1 MPKNSAKHIVKRDTK
16 PVTEQKVPAKIQAN
30 DPKIEH
36 KAESSAE
43 HKEPRVEKQV
53 QKPKKEKK
61 AEASDEKSEKVSEN
75 IKTVSV
81 KSDTHTQ
88 NDNKNKKGIP
98 EELERELKFKSALNE
113 LRNEIGTQTKVLKDL
128 KSGVRKL
135 ETSYQHDM
143 NKAVR
148 AKRRKNGPNK
158 PTGFVKE
165 LELPKELADL
175 INVPEG
181 TKISMPS
188 YTKKF
193 YEMLKRENLFY
204 ENDGRVLRANDQ
216 IKKVFNLPDSVN
228 ESTNYKD
235 KNGFNFYTLQKH
247 IAAVNKDLKAK
258 ADAEVEVKAPAKL

>member
-1 MPKNSAKHIVKRDTK
+1 MPKNSTKHVVKRDTK
-16 PVTEQKVPAKIQAN
+16 PETEHKVQAKDEQHKDVKSNVEQKVEKRGEQKNKKI
-30 DPKIEH
+30 KRG
-36 KAESSAE
+36 ESKRE
-43 HKEPRVEKQV
+43 
-53 QKPKKEKK
+53 
-61 AEASDEKSEKVSEN
+61 
-75 IKTVSV
+75 V
-81 KSDTHTQ
+81 KSDTQGVKDEEHPQ
-88 NDNKNKKGIP
+88 GDKKKGIP
-98 EELERELKFKSALNE
+98 VELERELKFKTALNE
-113 LRNEIGTQTKVLKDL
+113 LRNEITTQTRVLKDL
-128 KSGVRKL
+128 KSGVKKL
-135 ETSYQHDM
+135 ETSYQHDI
-143 NKAVR
+143 NKAVK

-247 IAAVNKDLKAK
+247 IAAVNKDLRGKAM
-258 ADAEVEVKAPAKL
+258 AKEERENSN